1 MSLFS
6 LEDGFNTIRTNV
18 RFLYEQEREHGD
30 IAIAL
35 GLPNAYSKKTDIKNA
50 SKDHYMVAVLIPLE
64 TKRPVILVPR
74 AKLSIGTDSKH
85 DHTSKSSTD
94 KSAIPAPPPNANH
107 SSIVSQP
114 DAGDV
119 KFLSDRKSM

>member
-1 MSLFS
+1 MEASLHQK
-6 LEDGFNTIRTNV
+6 IRTE
-18 RFLYEQEREHGD
+18 LMMP
-30 IAIAL
+30 AA
-35 GLPNAYSKKTDIKNA
+35 
-50 SKDHYMVAVLIPLE
+50 E
-64 TKRPVILVPR
+64 TKTPVILVPR

-94 KSAIPAPPPNANH
+94 KSAIPAPPPKANH

-119 KFLSDRKSM
+119 KFLSDRKSMWKEVVLQCFLTCSNGCYSYYANLRAKLVKQRS